1 VRADTCAGRL
11 CILSFPFCLLR
22 CLATAALSGSC
33 HRHSV
38 QTGGGSGRCT
48 ERRHFS
54 GSGLTVVRGRAF
66 EVPWY
71 ALRTRL
77 VSHSTFFRGS
87 TNLTP
92 CGRPAPAV
100 NTAHSDR
107 ADRGSVPQA
116 EALGVEDG
124 WIRREAGRTCEDA
137 ALRARKNQGVAP
149 CRTRSQLGGGWL
161 QDEGSDFFSR
171 RGWGRRG
178 SGGARTAEPLWHG
191 CKAAGRW
198 SVWKGDQQPDSS
210 CCSYD
215 KGCRSTS
222 GQMRRF
228 HCIRSRRCGRGVSDF
243 ERVFTRRC

>member
-1 VRADTCAGRL
+1 MRGALVRLAYT
-11 CILSFPFCLLR
+11 R
-22 CLATAALSGSC
+22 CFSLDSLPRQHQSDPVRSPC
-33 HRHSV
+33 S
-38 QTGGGSGRCT
+38 RCQ
-48 ERRHFS
+48 H
-54 GSGLTVVRGRAF
+54 RAF
-66 EVPWY
+66 
-71 ALRTRL
+71 R
-77 VSHSTFFRGS
+77 
-87 TNLTP
+87 P
-92 CGRPAPAV
+92 CR
-100 NTAHSDR
+100 SWL
-107 ADRGSVPQA
+107 SVPQA

-198 SVWKGDQQPDSS
+198 SAWKGDQQPDSS